1 MATARWRRRRG
12 HFWTRQLTGRGR
24 RPIGP
29 GGPSGP
35 ATRPGSLD
43 LREID
48 VPAPDGPPTVW
59 NLKPTQ
65 APRTGI
71 VQVEGGN
78 RGRYHTDGTAR
89 RLGPA
94 RRRSR
99 SIHGARAGASRSS
112 GPIRGEARTG
122 TPRSDL
128 GVPIRERAQL
138 MSMALPTLTDVPSRL
153 VMMTLEFLPLT
164 LLATVTATS
173 ISVSL

>member
-29 GGPSGP
+29 GGPIGP

-99 SIHGARAGASRSS
+99 SIHGRLRWLGLAGSVPRAGRDPEVRPRGPISRCCVVSS
-112 GPIRGEARTG
+112 GRWRCPWW
-122 TPRSDL
+122 RSWY
-128 GVPIRERAQL
+128 RRW
-138 MSMALPTLTDVPSRL
+138 
-153 VMMTLEFLPLT
+153 
-164 LLATVTATS
+164 
-173 ISVSL
+173 